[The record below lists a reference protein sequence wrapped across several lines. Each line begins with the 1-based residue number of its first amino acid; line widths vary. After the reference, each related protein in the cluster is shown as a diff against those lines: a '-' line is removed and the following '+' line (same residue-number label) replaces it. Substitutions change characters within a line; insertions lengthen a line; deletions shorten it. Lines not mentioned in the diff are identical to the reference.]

1 MAREALPAIW
11 SNAVTVFRPSPVC
24 RGACIALAV
33 LIAGCGDA
41 PSAPATEQAREQP
54 QPARPAPQAQAATT
68 APATTP
74 AARRPQDAFWS
85 RMQAL
90 CGNAYAGFLT
100 VGTEESDREFG
111 EADLVI
117 HVRDCDATSMHMP
130 FHVSDDRSR
139 TFVLRRDAGNLTLHH
154 RHLDRDGAPAAPDG
168 YGGRSIDD
176 GSASR
181 QEFPADEATQAA
193 LPASAT
199 NVWALEIEPGNY
211 LAYELKRVVDER
223 YFRVE
228 FSLDEPVA
236 TPPPAWGHPSP

>member
-1 MAREALPAIW
+1 MPLANWRV
-11 SNAVTVFRPSPVC
+11 AVSVSVAKPLC
-24 RGACIALAV
+24 RSASAALAL
-33 LIAGCGDA
+33 LILGCGDPPA
-41 PSAPATEQAREQP
+41 APAGDDPPPSSAAPVR
-54 QPARPAPQAQAATT
+54 AAPQGQAS
-68 APATTP
+68 PAVTPP
-74 AARRPQDAFWS
+74 AARHPREVFWS

-100 VGTEESDREFG
+100 VGTEPSDRDFG
-111 EADLVI
+111 EADLKI
-117 HVRDCDATSMHMP
+117 DIRTCDDTSIRMP

-139 TFVLRRDAGNLTLHH
+139 TFVLQRADDVLTLHH
-154 RHLDRDGAPAAPDG
+154 RHVNRDGSPADPDG

-176 GSASR
+176 GTASR

-211 LAYELKRVVDER
+211 LAYELKRVEDDR

-228 FSLDEPVA
+228 FDLQQTIPA
-236 TPPPAWGHPSP
+236 LPAPWGAQTP